1 MSTSHNSSTD
11 SRKAEKKL
19 REIDK
24 LKQKSVHT
32 KEEIEKLK
40 TETYYRRIV
49 NPFYKSEEEKNEEF
63 ISAECKRKEIEEL
76 KQRQYARHLE
86 KEKRRQQKNNK
97 EREKKEKEME
107 KEREKKEKEMEKE
120 RAERKK
126 SYSEREKREREE
138 KRHRFEFTIKPQIK
152 PVTNLEIEYY
162 SLLKKH
168 ENNNDK
174 TFRVLSKKYHPD
186 RNLDNKEWAENQQ
199 KQLLEIREYI
209 RGEVL

>member
-49 NPFYKSEEEKNEEF
+49 NPFYKSEEEKQEEF
-63 ISAECKRKEIEEL
+63 IAAECKRKEIEEL

-86 KEKRRQQKNNK
+86 KEKRRQQKKN
-97 EREKKEKEME
+97 

-120 RAERKK
+120 RAERNK
-126 SYSEREKREREE
+126 SYSEKEKRERDE
-138 KRHRFEFTIKPQIK
+138 KRHRFDFTIKPQIK
-152 PVTNLEIEYY
+152 PDTNLEIEYY

-209 RGEVL
+209 RGEVLS

>member
-49 NPFYKSEEEKNEEF
+49 NPFYKSEEEKQEEF
-63 ISAECKRKEIEEL
+63 LHAEYKRKEIEEL

-107 KEREKKEKEMEKE
+107 KER
-120 RAERKK
+120 AERNK